1 MGDEAVRVRSDQLV
15 RLFERLERSGLESLI
30 RMMVAR
36 WRYATV
42 CWWALESREWP
53 CPWLQGEEDEVTVGS
68 EPRPEPRAP

>member
-15 RLFERLERSGLESLI
+15 RLLERLERSGLESLI
-30 RMMVAR
+30 RTMMAR

-42 CWWALESREWP
+42 CWWALESREGG
-53 CPWLQGEEDEVTVGS
+53 PWLQGEEDEVTVGS